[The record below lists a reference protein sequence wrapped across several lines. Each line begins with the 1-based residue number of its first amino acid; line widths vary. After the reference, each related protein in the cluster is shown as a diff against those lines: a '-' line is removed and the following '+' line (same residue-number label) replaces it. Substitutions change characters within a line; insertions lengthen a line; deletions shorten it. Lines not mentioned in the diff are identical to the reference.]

1 MMREM
6 STKRKVLQ
14 AVKHRIEGEVL
25 SGISGVNIIP
35 DIGKGVGEAA
45 ARGEKIGAGLR
56 RRVEGCTGCTLS
68 ESRDN
73 VVTGEGSPG
82 AELMFIGEAPG
93 AEEDRQGR
101 PFVGRAGKLLTKI
114 IESIGL
120 KREDVYIT
128 NILKCRP
135 PSNRD
140 PLPAEIARCVPYL
153 MEQIDMICPKVICT
167 LGKFASQT
175 LLDSNTP
182 ISRLRGKFH
191 DFHGIKLMPTYHP
204 AFLLRNSSGKKEVWE
219 DMKKIAAELR
229 LEIPKS
235 DLKKK

>member
-1 MMREM
+1 M
-6 STKRKVLQ
+6 SAKGKILK

-25 SGISGVNIIP
+25 SGITGV
-35 DIGKGVGEAA
+35 DIAAGKGKDTG
-45 ARGEKIGAGLR
+45 GAVAGAENGGSGLR
-56 RRVEGCTGCTLS
+56 RRVESCNGCPLY
-68 ESRDN
+68 ESRNN
-73 VVTGEGSPG
+73 VVIGEGDPN

-101 PFVGRAGKLLTKI
+101 PFVGRAGKLLTRI

-120 KREDVYIT
+120 KREDVYIG

-135 PSNRD
+135 PSNRN
-140 PLPAEIARCVPYL
+140 PLPEEIERCLPYL
-153 MEQIDMICPKVICT
+153 MEQIGMIRPGVICT

-175 LLDSNTP
+175 LLSSKTP
-182 ISRLRGKFH
+182 ISRLRGEFH

-204 AFLLRNSSGKKEVWE
+204 AFLLRNPSAKKEVWE
-219 DMKKIAAELR
+219 DMKKIAAELGI
-229 LEIPKS
+229 EIPKR